1 MRTIRKSVISIL
13 AKGIGLLL
21 GTTVITSCDKG
32 HEEVLSGGEEYGTP
46 SVSYVFKGTVTD
58 ENGLPISNV
67 KVSFTSQY
75 QYSGAP
81 YANTD
86 ESGEY
91 SIESG
96 ERTSSSI
103 TLAFRHEGYADKDTT
118 IKNSQLVFKGGDG
131 AWYEGKATANVDI
144 TLKKGGAEK

>member
-21 GTTVITSCDKG
+21 GTTVTTSCD
-32 HEEVLSGGEEYGTP
+32 EEFQSKEEYGTP
-46 SVSYVFKGTVTD
+46 SASYAFKGTVTD

-67 KVSFTSQY
+67 KVILTSPY
-75 QYSGAP
+75 QYGEL
-81 YANTD
+81 YTNTN

-91 SIESG
+91 SLESKYRDPG
-96 ERTSSSI
+96 SN
-103 TLAFRHEGYADKDTT
+103 TLAFKHEGYVDKDTT
-118 IKNSQLVFKGGDG
+118 IQDNQLVFKGGDG
-131 AWYEGKATANVDI
+131 SWYRGEATANVDI